1 MPKLLY
7 ALLAVAFF
15 AIGAYVFKVKNTGQT
30 IALEQVDAPP
40 PQVFQP
46 TAVVVEVGGEKVTQE
61 DIDWEYEL
69 LTDGLDDKE
78 ALTPIPDL
86 GQRYAEEMA
95 ALRKSLV
102 SNVVERKLLYQ
113 FLQQDREFSFDD
125 PQRYMSC
132 MTEWQEGVK
141 AAESKAL
148 GAKGGKER
156 LKSRLCERSILDQYM
171 QERIFA
177 KIKLEDREVVE
188 YYKNHQNE
196 FKLQERVEIRQILLG
211 DEDEAKK
218 VRSRTNHSNFAEM
231 AREHSLSPE
240 AERGGHLGPFPKGGM
255 PAVFEY
261 AFHMKKGEVSEV
273 LKSNYGYHII
283 MLLEKYP
290 KKDLSLD
297 EARPRI
303 TAILKKKHE
312 EEAYRKWV
320 DQALAAISVA
330 SPKPVW

>member
-1 MPKLLY
+1 MPKILY
-7 ALLAVAFF
+7 ALLALAFF
-15 AIGAYVFKVKNTGQT
+15 AIGAYVFKVKNTGQPLS
-30 IALEQVDAPP
+30 IEQVEAPP

-46 TAVVVEVGGEKVTQE
+46 TAVIVEVGGEKVTQE
-61 DIDWEYEL
+61 DIDWEYTL

-78 ALTPIPDL
+78 TLTPIPDL
-86 GQRYAEEMA
+86 GPKYTEEMA

-113 FLQQDREFSFDD
+113 FLQQDRDFGFDD
-125 PQRYMSC
+125 PKRYMSC
-132 MTEWQEGVK
+132 MTDWQEGVK
-141 AAESKAL
+141 AETKAL
-148 GAKGGKER
+148 QAKGGKER
-156 LKSRLCERSILDQYM
+156 LKARLCERSILDQYM
-171 QERIFA
+171 QERLFA
-177 KIKLEDREVVE
+177 RIKLEDNEVVE
-188 YYKNHQNE
+188 YFKNHQNE

-218 VRSRTNHSNFAEM
+218 VRARTNHNNFAEM
-231 AREHSLSPE
+231 AKENSLSPE

-303 TAILKKKHE
+303 SALLKKKHE
-312 EEAYRKWV
+312 EAEYRKWV
-320 DQALAAISVA
+320 DQALAAISVT